1 MKYRILLIFAL
12 LSLGLRLAA
21 EIAIPFDRSWKLPP
35 SGAISESTLT
45 ISATDPAVPQ
55 LASHPI
61 DPEPYFGRSLIVRFE
76 VKYSDVSKPKESYNG
91 VKLMIHYFANG
102 KQYWTNCSQLYGSS
116 DWKTVTVEQQIP
128 GDTEWISLETGLQGS
143 TGKLQVRNVELVDWD
158 PKELHRPPVPLPE
171 NFRCEYTERV
181 LSLPQLRGMMSPVV
195 YRSADF
201 PAMRE
206 WNVNLLRWQLRPQ
219 PREGEKYADLLD
231 RDMNILDK
239 VLEQCQKLGIMVI
252 IDLHRVPGGKEFNH
266 GVVQEEAKLYDNPEF
281 AEEFVES
288 WRKLARRYRD
298 CPVVYAYDLI
308 NEPNQKTPRRIDY
321 LELQY
326 RAAKAIREI
335 DPETPICV
343 TSNDWSSPRYFS
355 YLHPL
360 PLKNIIY
367 NVHMYRPLTY
377 THQRVVPALTRIY
390 TYPGNVDGKYWD
402 KDALRRC
409 LAPVREFQQ
418 KYGARIVMSEFSVIR
433 WAPGG
438 EQYLAD
444 LLALAE
450 EYQWDWCY
458 HSFREWDG
466 WDLEYGNQ
474 YRDTSSKDLN
484 NPRLKLILDLLAKN
498 QKLDLSGGSWKSQA
512 VPLPAVTLTSE
523 VVKKQLTDG
532 RRLDETASVPTLE
545 ISRKTPGNT
554 FVTIPLPLSILGG
567 QEVVLSGEI
576 AHKAISKKPKSH
588 NGVKMM
594 LVITSFHGNTR
605 YLQVPTREG
614 DSDWRKY
621 ALKVEIPSDAR
632 KLELHLGLEGVSG
645 TAKFRNIQFS
655 EPKPQIDHS
664 RSIVTGELDRD
675 NAVSYKPGEPM
686 KFRFRILQSG
696 NPIGGRL
703 RVVVAGDDGSRRE
716 DEYDLSADRPLELTA
731 SLNQPGFVMAEAKL
745 IDDYGN
751 EIQRKRGNSMKAV
764 QFGLAAGVQPE
775 KLTQAVAEPADFD
788 KFWESAK
795 AELKAAPLRVLER
808 KLFKTTLNSHIY
820 DVKLS
825 APGPRPTVGSLAIP
839 KDAQKKSLPLHIQFD
854 GYGVRDIVAQDTPGK
869 IVFFV
874 GAHGLDLHREP
885 TFYQKLS
892 DGELYGYG
900 FDDRQNE
907 NPHDCYFKYMILRDL
922 RAVQYAVTLPE
933 WDGRNLTIAGGSQ
946 GAFQAAAVTALTP
959 EATRCELEVP
969 WFCELGGITAGR
981 IRGWRPNWK
990 KGLGYYDTV
999 NFARRIKCPAQIE
1012 AGLSDWVCPPSGVWC
1027 LYNVLPG
1034 SKRMKMFQGRNHGPY
1049 FGYDQKKAPFVEIN
1063 QQ

>member
-1 MKYRILLIFAL
+1 M
-12 LSLGLRLAA
+12 
-21 EIAIPFDRSWKLPP
+21 
-35 SGAISESTLT
+35 
-45 ISATDPAVPQ
+45 
-55 LASHPI
+55 
-61 DPEPYFGRSLIVRFE
+61 
-76 VKYSDVSKPKESYNG
+76 
-91 VKLMIHYFANG
+91 
-102 KQYWTNCSQLYGSS
+102 
-116 DWKTVTVEQQIP
+116 
-128 GDTEWISLETGLQGS
+128 
-143 TGKLQVRNVELVDWD
+143 
-158 PKELHRPPVPLPE
+158 
-171 NFRCEYTERV
+171 
-181 LSLPQLRGMMSPVV
+181 
-195 YRSADF
+195 
-201 PAMRE
+201 
-206 WNVNLLRWQLRPQ
+206 
-219 PREGEKYADLLD
+219 
-231 RDMNILDK
+231 
-239 VLEQCQKLGIMVI
+239 
-252 IDLHRVPGGKEFNH
+252 
-266 GVVQEEAKLYDNPEF
+266 
-281 AEEFVES
+281 
-288 WRKLARRYRD
+288 
-298 CPVVYAYDLI
+298 
-308 NEPNQKTPRRIDY
+308 
-321 LELQY
+321 
-326 RAAKAIREI
+326 
-335 DPETPICV
+335 
-343 TSNDWSSPRYFS
+343 
-355 YLHPL
+355 
-360 PLKNIIY
+360 
-367 NVHMYRPLTY
+367 
-377 THQRVVPALTRIY
+377 
-390 TYPGNVDGKYWD
+390 
-402 KDALRRC
+402 
-409 LAPVREFQQ
+409 
-418 KYGARIVMSEFSVIR
+418 
-433 WAPGG
+433 
-438 EQYLAD
+438 
-444 LLALAE
+444 
-450 EYQWDWCY
+450 
-458 HSFREWDG
+458 
-466 WDLEYGNQ
+466 
-474 YRDTSSKDLN
+474 
-484 NPRLKLILDLLAKN
+484 
-498 QKLDLSGGSWKSQA
+498 
-512 VPLPAVTLTSE
+512 
-523 VVKKQLTDG
+523 
-532 RRLDETASVPTLE
+532 
-545 ISRKTPGNT
+545 
-554 FVTIPLPLSILGG
+554 
-567 QEVVLSGEI
+567 VLSGEI
-576 AHKAISKKPKSH
+576 AHEAISKKPKSH

-614 DSDWRKY
+614 DSDWKRY

-632 KLELHLGLEGVSG
+632 KLELYLGLEGVSG

-664 RSIVTGELDRD
+664 RSIITGELDRS

-696 NPIGGRL
+696 KPIGGRL

-716 DEYDLSADRPLELTA
+716 NEYDLSADCPLELSA
-731 SLNQPGFVMAEAKL
+731 SLNQPGFVMAEVKL
-745 IDDYGN
+745 IDEYGN

-795 AELKAAPLRVLER
+795 AELKATPLRVLER
-808 KLFKTTLNSHIY
+808 KLFKTTQDSRIY

-922 RAVQYAVTLPE
+922 RAVQYAMTLPE

-999 NFARRIKCPAQIE
+999 NFARRIKCPVQIE

-1049 FGYDQKKAPFVEIN
+1049 FGYDQKKAPFVEVN